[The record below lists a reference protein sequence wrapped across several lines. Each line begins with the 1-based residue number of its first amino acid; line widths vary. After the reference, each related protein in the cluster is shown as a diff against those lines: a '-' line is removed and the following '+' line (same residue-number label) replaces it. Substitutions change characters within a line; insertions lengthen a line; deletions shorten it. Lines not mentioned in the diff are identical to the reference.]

1 MSEILDPIDE
11 MSPSPEEENS
21 RLEQLMINMLEVRR
35 EGGKKGEGGRKEG
48 RGRDEGEGEGG
59 RGGRVN
65 EQVCV

>member
-35 EGGKKGEGGRKEG
+35 EREGGEGEGGREVRRGGGKKGEGGKKEG
-48 RGRDEGEGEGG
+48 VDG
-59 RGGRVN
+59 
-65 EQVCV
+65 